1 MILKQIGNKI
11 RVFSPENI
19 FILIWDQIMLFL
31 ILTLFFITPVQISF
45 DTFTINTLL
54 EIATVFWIFD
64 VVISIN
70 RGFFKDG

>member
-1 MILKQIGNKI
+1 
-11 RVFSPENI
+11 
-19 FILIWDQIMLFL
+19 MLFL